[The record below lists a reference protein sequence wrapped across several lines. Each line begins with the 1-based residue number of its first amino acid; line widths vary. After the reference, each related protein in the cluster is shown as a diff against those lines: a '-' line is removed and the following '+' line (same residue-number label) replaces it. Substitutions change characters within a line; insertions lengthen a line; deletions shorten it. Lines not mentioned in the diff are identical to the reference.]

1 MITKQIKNLGK
12 KRSFEN
18 AVKSLNIE
26 PNNIILENKTNLI
39 DLVEIAIKRT
49 KNHPSI
55 QIIKENICLEQE
67 FDFGQVEIEMVSLR
81 ISSNRL
87 KEVLEV
93 SALCQTS
100 IVGQEKR

>member
-49 KNHPSI
+49 ENQRSI

-100 IVGQEKR
+100 IVAQEER

>member
-1 MITKQIKNLGK
+1 MQLNLLI
-12 KRSFEN
+12 
-18 AVKSLNIE
+18 LNQ
-26 PNNIILENKTNLI
+26 IILYQEVKLI
-39 DLVEIAIKRT
+39 DPVEIAIKRT
-49 KNHPSI
+49 ENHPSI

-100 IVGQEKR
+100 IVGQEER

>member
-49 KNHPSI
+49 ENHPSI
-55 QIIKENICLEQE
+55 QIIKKICLEQE
-67 FDFGQVEIEMVSLR
+67 FNFEQVEIEMVSLR

>member
-49 KNHPSI
+49 ENHPSI

-100 IVGQEKR
+100 IVGQEER